1 MRQNFRMIDELN
13 DALSG
18 KATERRGA
26 MLLRMADLFAFGSG
40 GFSNDQIRMFDD
52 VFTTLVANIEIAAR
66 AALAQRLALIPNA
79 PQTVSQMLAFDDN
92 IGVAGAMLEKSAQLT
107 SEWLADA
114 AMTKSQDH
122 LLAISKRETLDESVT
137 DVLIERGIRPVVLST
152 ARNPGARISEAGYVK
167 LISRSDGDDEMAF
180 SVGLRGDVPRHHLLR
195 LMAKASQ
202 AVRAKLAAAN
212 PALSTLVQE
221 TVADVASQFQTRTG
235 AMSRSYQAA
244 QELIEELRTTGR
256 LAESDIA
263 NFAKAG
269 QFEETT
275 ASLAAL
281 CHLPIETVERAMV
294 QDRPETVLIIAKAIG
309 LSWPTVKL
317 ILRLRGGEQGVS
329 PHQLE
334 QCLGTFSRLKSVTA
348 RQVVDFQRKRA
359 VGG

>member
-1 MRQNFRMIDELN
+1 MKQNFRMIDELN

-40 GFSNDQIRMFDD
+40 GFSSDQMRIFDD
-52 VFTTLVANIEIAAR
+52 VFTTLVANIEVAAR
-66 AALAQRLALIPNA
+66 AALAQRLAVIPNA

-92 IGVAGAMLEKSAQLT
+92 IGVAGAMLERSTQLT

-114 AMTKSQDH
+114 ARTKSQEH
-122 LLAISKRETLDESVT
+122 LMAISRRVKLDEDVT
-137 DVLIERGIRPVVLST
+137 DVLIERGNRPVVLST
-152 ARNPGARISEAGYVK
+152 ARNPGARISDAGFVN
-167 LISRSDGDDEMAF
+167 LLRRSDGDEEMAF
-180 SVGLRGDVPRHHLLR
+180 CVGLRGDIPRPHLLR

-212 PALSTLVQE
+212 PALSSLIQE
-221 TVADVASQFQTRTG
+221 AVADVASQIQVQTS

-244 QELIEELRTTGR
+244 QELIDELRTAGR

-275 ASLAAL
+275 AALAAL
-281 CHLPIETVERAMV
+281 CRLPIETVERAMV
-294 QDRPETVLIIAKAIG
+294 QDRAETVLIIAKAIG
-309 LSWPTVKL
+309 ISWPTVKS
-317 ILRLRGGEQGVS
+317 ILRLRGGSQGIS

-334 QCLGTFSRLKSVTA
+334 QCLGTFSRLKPATA
-348 RQVVDFQRKRA
+348 RQVIDFQRKRT
-359 VGG
+359 VGA

>member
-1 MRQNFRMIDELN
+1 MKQNFRMIDELN

-40 GFSNDQIRMFDD
+40 GFSSDQLRVFDD
-52 VFTTLVANIEIAAR
+52 VFTSLVANIEIAAR
-66 AALAQRLALIPNA
+66 AALAQRLAVIPNA

-92 IGVAGAMLEKSAQLT
+92 IGVAGAMLEQSKQLT
-107 SEWLADA
+107 SEWLTDA
-114 AMTKSQDH
+114 ARIKSQDH
-122 LLAISKRETLDESVT
+122 LLAISRRAELDESVT
-137 DVLIERGIRPVVLST
+137 DILIDRGIRPVVLST
-152 ARNPGARISEAGYVK
+152 ARNPGARISDAGYTNLLK
-167 LISRSDGDDEMAF
+167 RTDGDDEMTF
-180 SVGLRGDVPRHHLLR
+180 CVGLRGDIPRAHLLK

-212 PALSTLVQE
+212 PALSGVVQE
-221 TVADVASQFQTRTG
+221 TVADVASQIQVQTG

-244 QELIEELRTTGR
+244 QEFIEELRTAGR

-275 ASLAAL
+275 AALAAL
-281 CHLPIETVERAMV
+281 CRLPIDIVERAMV

-309 LSWPTVKL
+309 ISWPTVKA
-317 ILRLRGGEQGVS
+317 ILKLRGAGLGVS

-334 QCLGTFSRLKSVTA
+334 QCLGTFSRLKSSTA

-359 VGG
+359 LKA

>member
-1 MRQNFRMIDELN
+1 MKQNFRMIDELN

-40 GFSNDQIRMFDD
+40 GFSPDQMRMFDD

-66 AALAQRLALIPNA
+66 AALAQRLALVANA
-79 PQTVSQMLAFDDN
+79 PQTVSQMLAYDDN
-92 IGVAGAMLEKSAQLT
+92 IGVAGPMLEKSTQLS

-114 AMTKSQDH
+114 ARVKSQDH
-122 LLAISKRETLDESVT
+122 LLAISRRETLDESVT
-137 DVLIERGIRPVVLST
+137 DVLIERGGRPVVLST
-152 ARNPGARISEAGYVK
+152 ARNPGARISDTGFQK
-167 LISRSDGDDEMAF
+167 LLTRTSEDDEITF
-180 SVGLRGDVPRHHLLR
+180 CIGLRGDLPRHHLLR

-212 PALSTLVQE
+212 PALANLVQDA
-221 TVADVASQFQTRTG
+221 VADAAGQIQTQTG
-235 AMSRSYQAA
+235 SMSRSYLAA
-244 QELIEELRTTGR
+244 QELIEELRNAGR

-275 ASLAAL
+275 AALAAL
-281 CHLPIETVERAMV
+281 CRLPIETVERAMV
-294 QDRPETVLIIAKAIG
+294 QDRPETVLIIGKAIG
-309 LSWPTVKL
+309 LSWPTVKM
-317 ILRLRGGEQGVS
+317 ILRLRGGENGVS

-334 QCLGTFSRLKSVTA
+334 QCLGTFSRLKSATA
-348 RQVVDFQRKRA
+348 RQVIDFQRKRA
-359 VGG
+359 LA